1 MRGGDGV
8 VFVVCESA
16 NKVSG
21 PCVARDGYKGFD
33 MMGREEEDS
42 LCSADNMTPVHTDFI
57 SGFDIDDF
65 AGRGDTRVTSD
76 IPIVHIQDGVVR

>member
-1 MRGGDGV
+1 MMR
-8 VFVVCESA
+8 
-16 NKVSG
+16 
-21 PCVARDGYKGFD
+21 
-33 MMGREEEDS
+33 REEGDS
-42 LCSADNMTPVHTDFI
+42 LCSADNMTPLHTDFI